1 MPQTPPTFSDLASD
15 YAIPRAILG
24 PQIRPAMALTA
35 HSTVRP
41 QNCQHLR
48 PHRPGPPS
56 ASMHNPSTLHPVF
69 FTENL
74 QRRRSFGHDAMQSA
88 PPPATRPTPYQDTAS
103 QPYHT
108 QHTPFTQLA
117 PPAPPLPHASSPVA
131 HGYIYRESPSW
142 PILQRSS
149 PVGIGTGT
157 GSKLAC
163 VAHNTTIL
171 AECIASA
178 SSQTSSLASLVLPKI
193 DHKTAQK
200 LTFTHGSN
208 HIHYIAE
215 APNQDGNGSS
225 HSSAGGLTFLVVAEG
240 SLGRRIPFAF
250 LVAVRSQFFA
260 DFPADV
266 TDFADMPNYGA
277 ASFNG
282 TLKALMVQFGTSSEE
297 DAISAVRRDID
308 DVRGIMGRN
317 IESLMERG
325 ERIDLLVDQTD
336 RLGGSARDFRVRSRG
351 LKRQMWWKNT
361 KLMALIG
368 LVFLLVLLTI
378 IFSVKS

>member
-1 MPQTPPTFSDLASD
+1 MTS
-15 YAIPRAILG
+15 
-24 PQIRPAMALTA
+24 
-35 HSTVRP
+35 
-41 QNCQHLR
+41 
-48 PHRPGPPS
+48 S
-56 ASMHNPSTLHPVF
+56 AS
-69 FTENL
+69 
-74 QRRRSFGHDAMQSA
+74 
-88 PPPATRPTPYQDTAS
+88 AT
-103 QPYHT
+103 
-108 QHTPFTQLA
+108 
-117 PPAPPLPHASSPVA
+117 PLL
-131 HGYIYRESPSW
+131 Y
-142 PILQRSS
+142 
-149 PVGIGTGT
+149 
-157 GSKLAC
+157 AC

-193 DHKTAQK
+193 DHKTPQK

-215 APNQDGNGSS
+215 APNTTDGVAS

-260 DFPADV
+260 DFPANT
-266 TDFADMPNYGA
+266 TDFADLPNYGA

-282 TLKALMVQFGTSSEE
+282 TLKALLVQFGTSSEE
-297 DAISAVRRDID
+297 DALSAVRRDID

-351 LKRQMWWKNT
+351 LKRQMWWKNM
-361 KLMALIG
+361 KLMALMG
-368 LVFLLVLLTI
+368 LVFVLVLLTI
-378 IFSVKS
+378 IISVKS

>member
-1 MPQTPPTFSDLASD
+1 MTS
-15 YAIPRAILG
+15 
-24 PQIRPAMALTA
+24 
-35 HSTVRP
+35 
-41 QNCQHLR
+41 
-48 PHRPGPPS
+48 
-56 ASMHNPSTLHPVF
+56 
-69 FTENL
+69 
-74 QRRRSFGHDAMQSA
+74 SA
-88 PPPATRPTPYQDTAS
+88 PAT
-103 QPYHT
+103 
-108 QHTPFTQLA
+108 
-117 PPAPPLPHASSPVA
+117 PLL
-131 HGYIYRESPSW
+131 Y
-142 PILQRSS
+142 
-149 PVGIGTGT
+149 
-157 GSKLAC
+157 AC

-193 DHKTAQK
+193 DHKTPQK

-215 APNQDGNGSS
+215 APNQNDD
-225 HSSAGGLTFLVVAEG
+225 HTSAGGLTFLVVAEG

-250 LVAVRSQFFA
+250 LVAVRSQFFS
-260 DFPADV
+260 DFPANT

-282 TLKALMVQFGTSSEE
+282 TLKALLVQFGTSSEE
-297 DAISAVRRDID
+297 DALSAVRRDID

-351 LKRQMWWKNT
+351 LKRQMWWKNV
-361 KLMALIG
+361 KLMALMG
-368 LVFLLVLLTI
+368 LVFVLVLLTI
-378 IFSVKS
+378 ILSVKS